1 MTTKA
6 VSAETR
12 DLLVKLCGMLGSDFE
27 GERATA
33 ALKITGLLRQV
44 GLCWDDVLQVPDA
57 SSRATASCASK
68 WSRGDWEARP
78 IFVDWRADLAC
89 CDRYRSWL
97 TMAELEYVDGLRSLA
112 RAGRATVRSS
122 DITKLATV
130 ARRVRTQLSER
141 RSCASARGE
150 ARA

>member
-12 DLLVKLCGMLGSDFE
+12 DMLVKLCGMLGSDFE

-33 ALKITGLLRQV
+33 ALKLMGLLRRV
-44 GLCWDDVLQVPDA
+44 GLCWDDVLQLPDDA
-57 SSRATASCASK
+57 SRASASCASK
-68 WSRGDWEARP
+68 WSRGDWAARP

-89 CDRYRSWL
+89 CDRYRAWL
-97 TMAELEYVDGLRSLA
+97 TQSEIEYVDDLRAVVRSGRVAVRAADVTNLATLA
-112 RAGRATVRSS
+112 RRIRQQRSGRRPGT
-122 DITKLATV
+122 
-130 ARRVRTQLSER
+130 ARQS
-141 RSCASARGE
+141 E